1 MEKVKDS
8 GHCLNAYLIGLAN
21 VDRSKR
27 KRGTMENSYAV
38 AGISRIMAQHCS
50 PNGEVRIAGWVG
62 EENSSLS
69 LLCLPA

>member
-1 MEKVKDS
+1 MWTD
-8 GHCLNAYLIGLAN
+8 
-21 VDRSKR
+21 KR

-50 PNGEVRIAGWVG
+50 PNGEVSTTGWVG
-62 EENSSLS
+62 EGNSSVC